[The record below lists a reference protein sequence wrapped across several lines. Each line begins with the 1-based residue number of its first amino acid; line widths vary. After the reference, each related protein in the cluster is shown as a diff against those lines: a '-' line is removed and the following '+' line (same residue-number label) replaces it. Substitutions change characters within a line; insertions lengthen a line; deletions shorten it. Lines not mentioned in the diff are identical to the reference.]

1 MPICATRLPSCSCAS
16 ATSRKVFAGSPRT
29 FKTIPNTPHRNRRWR
44 HTTKSKERLPS
55 FATVRRT
62 AVLRTAAERTGIAKM
77 RRDPVFYRLFES
89 SPETFF
95 LVLGMSADSA
105 TDMAARYQY
114 EAVEFK
120 ETSHRAD
127 GVFRPREAGLPLYFF
142 EVQFYYLPS
151 VFADL
156 LVKAYSYLKQ
166 HDPGQAY
173 CGVILFGS
181 RAFEPAVLAP
191 Y

>member
-1 MPICATRLPSCSCAS
+1 MIT
-16 ATSRKVFAGSPRT
+16 
-29 FKTIPNTPHRNRRWR
+29 
-44 HTTKSKERLPS
+44 
-55 FATVRRT
+55 
-62 AVLRTAAERTGIAKM
+62 
-77 RRDPVFYRLFES
+77 DPVFYRLFES

-114 EAVEFK
+114 EALEFK

-127 GVFRPREAGLPLYFF
+127 GVFRPREAGLPVYFL

-156 LVKAYSYLKQ
+156 LVKAYTYLKQ
-166 HDPGQAY
+166 HNPGQAY
-173 CGVILFGS
+173 LWRGPVRQPGTGACGAGAL
-181 RAFEPAVLAP
+181 PAVAGCRLNPALLP
-191 Y
+191 GRDAGTGPCPVGL